1 MSGNI
6 HLYPYLYLYFYTRR
20 ISRGYLVAFGRRT
33 TQRGWRDSQL
43 NLFHPE
49 LFVQQVTSFCG

>member
-20 ISRGYLVAFGRRT
+20 ISRGYLVAFGRER
-33 TQRGWRDSQL
+33 RNAVGGIL
-43 NLFHPE
+43 N
-49 LFVQQVTSFCG
+49 